1 MTMVDQRSR
10 DAAAHAAHAASEAGV
25 SIRLLDTVAE
35 FTQVVELFRSI
46 WTSGSEQVPVN
57 VEVLRALAK
66 SGSYVAGAYD
76 DDELVG
82 ACFGFFAAPER
93 RALHSHIAGVS
104 ERMRGRSVGF
114 ALKVHQRAW
123 ALDHDLDE
131 ISWTFDPLISR
142 NAYFNLVKLAAT
154 PVSYHRNFYGQMRDA
169 LNGGDDTDRMLV
181 TWFVRDPRVEA
192 VCAGRPVQTP
202 PPASEALLSRSE
214 ADEPVRHDADGRFVR
229 VRLPHDIE
237 RIRRDDPA
245 RATRWRIALRESL
258 GELLDGGARVI
269 SFDRT
274 DTYTIDRGE
283 QP

>member
-1 MTMVDQRSR
+1 MTIVDQQVR
-10 DAAAHAAHAASEAGV
+10 DAEQAADRAAEDAGV
-25 SIRLLDTVAE
+25 TVRLLDSVAD
-35 FTQVVELFRSI
+35 FTAVVELFRGI
-46 WTSGSEQVPVN
+46 WATGSERVPVN
-57 VEVLRALAK
+57 VEVLRALSKA
-66 SGSYVAGAYD
+66 GSYVAGAYD
-76 DDELVG
+76 GDDLVG

-154 PVSYHRNFYGQMRDA
+154 PTSYHRNFYGQMQDA

-192 VCAGRPVQTP
+192 ACAGRPIVPDLP
-202 PPASEALLSRSE
+202 PSETLLANGEGEIPLYGDPAG
-214 ADEPVRHDADGRFVR
+214 PFVR
-229 VRLPHDIE
+229 VSLPRDIE
-237 RIRRDDPA
+237 RIRIDDPA
-245 RATRWRIALRESL
+245 RATRWRHALRDTL
-258 GELLDGGARVI
+258 GDLLDGGARVLA
-269 SFDRT
+269 FDRT
-274 DTYTIDRGE
+274 GTYTIDRGE
-283 QP
+283 QS